1 MADGERSVAADR
13 RKRARQNGV
22 VQPLLTG
29 RLLVLFGCLFLNV
42 LFSLLQF
49 VISALRLY
57 DCFVDCNRHL
67 HN

>member
-29 RLLVLFGCLFLNV
+29 RFCSDVLFAERVFSDIVRDISINSVLLFCGL
-42 LFSLLQF
+42 
-49 VISALRLY
+49 
-57 DCFVDCNRHL
+57 
-67 HN
+67 